1 MANLSDNLKNTL
13 PFEKKTTLSTITSNH
28 NASDN
33 ETIFVNT
40 ASGAFTVT
48 LPSSP
53 IQGSKIKILDI
64 ASNATTNNITII
76 GNGNLVGASSAYKI
90 SVVDSSLDLLFINNT
105 KGWLIENSY
114 IPIDLPGKPTSAS
127 VVNVGTSRAYNNGAA
142 TVKFIA
148 PDSGDVPDY
157 YEVVSS
163 PGTISASGGFSPVTI
178 NGLQSNTQ
186 YSFAVRSK
194 NAAGYSAFSTSSNTI
209 TATTVPNAPTV
220 STVTSSFESA
230 SVAFSANETGG
241 SAITQYTITSNPGS
255 ISASGATSPINV
267 TGLTAGTSYLF
278 TATAAN
284 QNGNSISSAQSASAM
299 PFNSTGGNTVTTSGG
314 YRTHIFTASG
324 TFAYTG
330 ATRTAQYLCIAG
342 GAGGGGGS
350 YGGGGGAGGFL
361 ENLSYQLVS
370 GSHVVTIGS
379 GGGVSANGSNSSIG
393 SIVTSIGGGR
403 GAHYE
408 GAYGAASGGSGG
420 GGARDGGGGA
430 AGTAG
435 QGNGG
440 GGNVYLANA
449 AGGGGGA
456 GGGGQTGGGN
466 SSGAGG
472 VGAYSSLS
480 GTNTYYATG
489 GAGGN
494 AGASLGQNT
503 GAGGGGNNSGMNGI
517 VIVRYA
523 I

>member
-13 PFEKKTTLSTITSNH
+13 PFEKKTSIATITSNH

-40 ASGAFTVT
+40 ASGAYTVT

-53 IQGSKIKILDI
+53 VQGSKIKILDI
-64 ASNATTNNITII
+64 ASNATTNNITIL

-127 VVNVGTSRAYNNGAA
+127 VVNVGTSREYNNGAA
-142 TVKFIA
+142 TVYFTA
-148 PDSGDVPDY
+148 PESGDIPDY

-163 PGTISASGGFSPVTI
+163 PSAISASGGFSPITI

-186 YSFAVRSK
+186 YSFAIRSK

-209 TATTVPNAPTV
+209 TATTVPAAPTV
-220 STVTSSFESA
+220 STITPWFESA
-230 SVAFSANETGG
+230 SVAFSANQTGG
-241 SAITQYTITSNPGS
+241 SSITQYTATSNPGN
-255 ISASGATSPINV
+255 ISASGASSPINV

-278 TATAAN
+278 TVTAAN
-284 QNGNSISSAQSASAM
+284 QNGTSISSVQSASAV

-314 YRTHIFTASG
+314 YRTHIFTSSG
-324 TFAYTG
+324 TFTFTG
-330 ATRTAQYLCIAG
+330 TTRTAQYLCIAG
-342 GAGGGGGS
+342 GGGGGTGS

-361 ENLSYQLVS
+361 ENLSYQLSS
-370 GSHVVTIGS
+370 GTYVVTVGA
-379 GGGVSANGSNSSIG
+379 GAGANANGGDSSIAT
-393 SIVTSIGGGR
+393 IVTSTGGGR
-403 GAHYE
+403 GAVYAGQ
-408 GAYGAASGGSGG
+408 GATSGGSGG
-420 GGARDGGGGA
+420 GGARDSSGGA
-430 AGTAG
+430 AGIAG
-435 QGNGG
+435 QGYGG

-456 GGGGQTGGGN
+456 GGAGQTGGGN

-489 GAGGN
+489 GNGGN
-494 AGASLGQNT
+494 TGASLGQNT

-517 VIVRYA
+517 VIIRYA

>member
-13 PFEKKTTLSTITSNH
+13 PFEKKTSIATITSNH

-142 TVKFIA
+142 TVTFIA

-241 SAITQYTITSNPGS
+241 SSITQYTVTSNPGS
-255 ISASGATSPINV
+255 ISANGASSPINV

-278 TATAAN
+278 TVTAAN

-314 YRTHIFTASG
+314 YRTHIFTSSG
-324 TFAYTG
+324 TFAFAG
-330 ATRTAQYLCIAG
+330 ATRTAQYLSI
-342 GAGGGGGS
+342 AGGGGGGTGS

-361 ENLSYQLVS
+361 ENLAYQLVP
-370 GSHVVTIGS
+370 GSYVVTVGA
-379 GGGVSANGSNSSIG
+379 GGGANANGTNSSIET
-393 SIVTSIGGGR
+393 IATSIGGGR
-403 GAHYE
+403 GAVYQ
-408 GAYGAASGGSGG
+408 GQGSTSGGSGG
-420 GGARDGGGGA
+420 GGARDSSGGA

-435 QGNGG
+435 QGNSG

-489 GAGGN
+489 GNGGN
-494 AGASLGQNT
+494 TGASLGQNT

-517 VIVRYA
+517 VIIRYA

>member
-13 PFEKKTTLSTITSNH
+13 PFEKKTSIATITSNH

-53 IQGSKIKILDI
+53 VQGSKIKILDI

-76 GNGNLVGASSAYKI
+76 GNGNLVGASTAYKI

-127 VVNVGTSRAYNNGAA
+127 AVNVGTSRAYNNGAA
-142 TVKFIA
+142 TVTFIA

-241 SAITQYTITSNPGS
+241 SYITQYTVTSNPGS
-255 ISASGATSPINV
+255 ISASGASSPINV

-278 TATAAN
+278 TVTAAN

-299 PFNSTGGNTVTTSGG
+299 PFNSTGGNTVITSGG
-314 YRTHIFTASG
+314 YRTHIFTSSG
-324 TFAYTG
+324 TFAFAG

-342 GAGGGGGS
+342 GGGGGTGS

-361 ENLSYQLVS
+361 ENLAYQLVP
-370 GSHVVTIGS
+370 GSYVVTVGA
-379 GGGVSANGSNSSIG
+379 GGGANANGTNSSIET
-393 SIVTSIGGGR
+393 IATSIGGGR
-403 GAHYE
+403 GAVYQGQ
-408 GAYGAASGGSGG
+408 GATSGGSGG
-420 GGARDGGGGA
+420 GGARDSSGGA

-435 QGNGG
+435 QGNSG

-489 GAGGN
+489 GNGGN
-494 AGASLGQNT
+494 TGASLGQNT

-517 VIVRYA
+517 VIIRYA